1 MKEKN
6 KRINVE
12 ILVSSNEVLNWL
24 NIITKNK
31 ELQKIDFK
39 FTRSSK
45 TYLKTLTTHYCSKKI
60 KNLYQKSNFK
70 TKLLKIKKQKITKI
84 NSQTDII
91 ISNNGLDIA
100 EKKRARKFLLWFPKN
115 TVSFDKLNI
124 YQDSISSSYLLGKK
138 LSNIELFKT
147 SQKFNKISCFR
158 NLTVINDH
166 ALYYS
171 HETYYSKIIVLLIN
185 LFKKLLK
192 FGFNDFES
200 DLVDIKKIQSV
211 NINQTNY
218 LDNFNVVRSL
228 KRITNSKQLINTKG
242 NWKIKIKKIDKN
254 KNFLYKKT
262 IPPFKDSLINVL
274 DNQNFSVADPFLFE
288 NEKETWLFFEK
299 ISNDGKGSIFAKNLD
314 SKENKNHMVK
324 IFNKSYHMS
333 FPNIFSYN
341 GEIFMIPE
349 TAQLKKINLY
359 KCQKFPNKWVKVK
372 TLLDNLYATDTVIFF
387 WDNYFWMFTE
397 IRSDNSFYS
406 DLIYLF
412 WSKSLTGKWVEHP
425 MNPIVNNPNNSRSAG
440 QIIFDKDKIIRP
452 SQSSINGYGNSIKFM
467 KILELSKKY
476 YLEENYSSLNPDDFS
491 VNKVH
496 TYSKSDNYEAID
508 FFI

>member
-1 MKEKN
+1 MKKKN

-12 ILVSSNEVLNWL
+12 ILVSSNKVLNWL

-31 ELQKIDFK
+31 DLQKIDFK
-39 FTRSSK
+39 FTRSSQI
-45 TYLKTLTTHYCSKKI
+45 YSKDLGAYYYSNKV
-60 KNLYQKSNFK
+60 KNLYKKSNFK
-70 TKLLKIKKQKITKI
+70 TKLLKIKEQKISNI
-84 NSQTDII
+84 HNSTDII
-91 ISNNGLDIA
+91 ISNNGFEIP

-115 TVSFDKLNI
+115 TVSFDKSNI
-124 YQDSISSSYLLGKK
+124 YQDSISSSYVLGRK
-138 LSNIELFKT
+138 LSNIKLFKT
-147 SQKFNKISCFR
+147 SKKFKKISCFR
-158 NLTVINDH
+158 NLTVINDD

-171 HETYYSKIIVLLIN
+171 HETYYSKIIVLIVD
-185 LFKKLLK
+185 LFKKLLE
-192 FGFNDFES
+192 FGFNNFES
-200 DLVDIKKIQSV
+200 NLIDIKKIQSG
-211 NINQTNY
+211 NINPINNF
-218 LDNFNVVRSL
+218 DSFNVIRSF
-228 KRITNSKQLINTKG
+228 KRITNSKKHIITSG
-242 NWKIKIKKIDKN
+242 NWKIKIKKIDEKKN
-254 KNFLYKKT
+254 CLYKKT
-262 IPPFKDSLINVL
+262 TSFSKDSLIDVL
-274 DNQNFSVADPFLFE
+274 DNQNFSVADPFLFK
-288 NEKETWLFFEK
+288 NSKETWLFFEK

-314 SKENKNHMVK
+314 SKDNRNHAIK

-406 DLIYLF
+406 DFIYLF

-440 QIIFDKDKIIRP
+440 QIFLDKDEIIRP
-452 SQSSINGYGNSIKFM
+452 SQSSINGYGSSIRFM

-476 YLEENYSSLNPDDFS
+476 YLEKNYSNLNPEDLS

-496 TYSKSDNYEAID
+496 TYSKSENYEAID
-508 FFI
+508 LFI